1 MGGSAPRR
9 DHQLPAETTSFVDRR
24 GELTEGRELL
34 ARARLV
40 TLTGPGGVGKTRLA
54 ARIAARVRRA
64 FPDGVRFVHL
74 SGLHDPALVPLA
86 AADALGLHDHS
97 AQPPLDALVEQV
109 RDRRLLLV
117 VDNCEHL
124 AGACAQLAAALLRG
138 TEGVRILATSRHRLG
153 LTEEHLLEVRPLPV
167 PDPDG
172 DLSAAEGYPA
182 LTLFAD
188 RAAAVVPGFRL
199 TPGNLASVARLCRR
213 LDGLPLAI
221 ELAAVRMRVLDVDQ
235 LLDRLD
241 DRYRFLTTGSPAAL
255 PRHQTLRAA
264 VAWSHDLCTGPEQVV
279 WARLSVLAGA
289 FDLETA
295 EAVCADDT
303 GEGDAGWG
311 TGRPPA
317 GVLLPEGAT
326 GFADDAGSRG
336 AAAGE
341 RPHPAQAL
349 TGPTTPPPPDD
360 GPGNP
365 TPPTLGPADGIA
377 PRPVL
382 RPYPLAAPRSDDGPD
397 SGMPASPVPGPVGV
411 SLSGGVPGPVGVSLS
426 GGVPGPVGVSLSG
439 GAPGPV
445 GVPPSPSVP
454 GLGGATLPSLALGP
468 GGATPPSPVPGSGG
482 VPLPPVVFCPGGS
495 MPSLAVS
502 GSGGVAAP
510 LAVPSPGGVAASPAV
525 SGPGGVAAHSAVSGP
540 GGAAASPAV
549 SGPGRV
555 SLPPPVPGSG
565 GVPLPPVV
573 FCPGGSMP
581 SLAVSGSG
589 GVAAPLAVPSPGG
602 VAASPAVSGP
612 GGVAAHSAVSGPG
625 GAAASPAVSGPGR
638 VSLPPPVLGPGGLTL
653 PWPVPCPGG
662 VTPSLA
668 VPSPGGVAASLAVPS
683 PGGVAASLAVPG
695 PGGVAASLAVSGP
708 GGVAAHPVGE
718 AVHAVG
724 DWHAGPGPVGLRADD
739 VLDAVAGL
747 VDKSVLCRE
756 PGPGGVRYRMLDT
769 LRQYGLERLRRTAG
783 EEEAARRRQR
793 DRMLRRV
800 EDCERGWFGPGQP
813 ETVARLRA
821 DRDNL
826 RAALDFSLS
835 TPGEE
840 RAGLRLAGTLWFYWH
855 ACGVPREG
863 LYWLERALAASP
875 EPTRERARGLWVAG
889 LLAATTQ
896 DFPRGHRQATEALA
910 LARALGDPAE
920 AAHAEYVIGVIRL
933 FGDDLPGALTHFETT
948 VARGPVP
955 GQHLSLVGLDQVEL
969 ACALGFLGEADR
981 AVEICEQALRLCERH
996 GEQWVRSYV
1005 LRILALAHT
1014 VRRDWP
1020 RAERH
1025 AREALRLKHAVHDI
1039 IGMALTLD
1047 LLASIAGERGAHRHA
1062 ALLMGGADRVWADID
1077 TGRWGAHTLNSVRR
1091 DSEERACRALGRDAF
1106 ERAHRR
1112 GGGLGLAEL
1121 VGQALQEPARPRPG
1135 DSPAPHD
1142 DTTVRLT
1149 RRETEV
1155 ARLVAEGL
1163 ANQQIADRLVIARR
1177 TAEGH
1182 VERILSKLG
1191 FSNRS
1196 QIAAWVTAQR

>member
-9 DHQLPAETTSFVDRR
+9 DHQLPVETTSFVDRR
-24 GELTEGRELL
+24 GELTQGRELL

-97 AQPPLDALVEQV
+97 AQPPPAALVEQV

-124 AGACAQLAAALLRG
+124 AGACAQLAAALLHG
-138 TEGVRILATSRHRLG
+138 TEGVRVLATSRHRLG

-199 TPGNLASVARLCRR
+199 TPDNRASVARLCRR

-264 VAWSHDLCTGPEQVV
+264 VAWSHDLCTGPEQLV
-279 WARLSVLAGA
+279 WARLSVLAGS
-289 FDLETA
+289 FDLATA
-295 EAVCADDT
+295 EAVCADDI
-303 GEGDAGWG
+303 GE
-311 TGRPPA
+311 P
-317 GVLLPEGAT
+317 
-326 GFADDAGSRG
+326 
-336 AAAGE
+336 AAG
-341 RPHPAQAL
+341 RGTVPARAEAL
-349 TGPTTPPPPDD
+349 
-360 GPGNP
+360 
-365 TPPTLGPADGIA
+365 L
-377 PRPVL
+377 
-382 RPYPLAAPRSDDGPD
+382 
-397 SGMPASPVPGPVGV
+397 
-411 SLSGGVPGPVGVSLS
+411 
-426 GGVPGPVGVSLSG
+426 
-439 GAPGPV
+439 
-445 GVPPSPSVP
+445 
-454 GLGGATLPSLALGP
+454 P
-468 GGATPPSPVPGSGG
+468 GGARFADGSCELTRPVQAFTGTVTLGSLVTPVPAPAGGPVPLPAMRSESLITPSPGSG
-482 VPLPPVVFCPGGS
+482 PG
-495 MPSLAVS
+495 
-502 GSGGVAAP
+502 
-510 LAVPSPGGVAASPAV
+510 
-525 SGPGGVAAHSAVSGP
+525 
-540 GGAAASPAV
+540 
-549 SGPGRV
+549 
-555 SLPPPVPGSG
+555 
-565 GVPLPPVV
+565 
-573 FCPGGSMP
+573 
-581 SLAVSGSG
+581 
-589 GVAAPLAVPSPGG
+589 
-602 VAASPAVSGP
+602 
-612 GGVAAHSAVSGPG
+612 
-625 GAAASPAVSGPGR
+625 
-638 VSLPPPVLGPGGLTL
+638 GGLTL
-653 PWPVPCPGG
+653 PPPVQGPAAPVVPPPAAGAAGAWPGTWTARPAP
-662 VTPSLA
+662 P
-668 VPSPGGVAASLAVPS
+668 
-683 PGGVAASLAVPG
+683 
-695 PGGVAASLAVSGP
+695 
-708 GGVAAHPVGE
+708 
-718 AVHAVG
+718 
-724 DWHAGPGPVGLRADD
+724 LRADD

-769 LRQYGLERLRRTAG
+769 LRQYGLEQVRRNAG
-783 EEEAARRRQR
+783 EEGAARRRQR
-793 DRMLRRV
+793 DRMLRWA
-800 EDCERGWFGPGQP
+800 EECERGWFGPGQP

-835 TPGEE
+835 TPGEA

-855 ACGVPREG
+855 ACGAPREG
-863 LYWLERALAASP
+863 LYWLDRALAANP
-875 EPTRERARGLWVAG
+875 EPTPERARGLWVAG
-889 LLAATTQ
+889 LLAAATQ
-896 DFPRGHRQATEALA
+896 DFPRGRRDARDALA
-910 LARALGDPAE
+910 LARVLGDAAE
-920 AAHAEYVIGVIRL
+920 AAHAEYVIGVLRL
-933 FGDDLPGALTHFETT
+933 FGDDLPGALRHFETT

-955 GQHLSLVGLDQVEL
+955 GQHLSVVGLDQVEL
-969 ACALGFLGEADR
+969 ACTLGFLGEADR
-981 AVEICEQALRLCERH
+981 AVEVCERALGLCERH

-1005 LRILALAHT
+1005 LRILALAHS
-1014 VRRDWP
+1014 VRRDWA

-1025 AREALRLKHAVHDI
+1025 AREALRLKLAVHDV
-1039 IGMALTLD
+1039 IGIALTLD
-1047 LLASIAGERGAHRHA
+1047 LLASIATERGAHRHA
-1062 ALLMGGADRVWADID
+1062 AVLLGGADRVWADID
-1077 TGRWGAHTLNSVRR
+1077 AARWGARTLNAARR

-1112 GGGLGLAEL
+1112 GAGLGLADL
-1121 VGQALQEPARPRPG
+1121 VGQALQEPARPHPRV
-1135 DSPAPHD
+1135 SRAPHD
-1142 DTTVRLT
+1142 DTPVRLT

>member
-9 DHQLPAETTSFVDRR
+9 DHHLPAETTSFVDRR
-24 GELTEGRELL
+24 GELTQGRELL

-64 FPDGVRFVHL
+64 FPDGVRFVDL

-86 AADALGLHDHS
+86 AADALGLHDRS
-97 AQPPLDALVEQV
+97 AQPALDALVEQV

-124 AGACAQLAAALLRG
+124 AAACARLAAALLHG

-167 PDPDG
+167 PDPDA
-172 DLSAAEGYPA
+172 DLSAADGYPA

-199 TPGNLASVARLCRR
+199 TPANRASVARLCHR

-264 VAWSHDLCTGPEQVV
+264 VAWSHDLCTLPEQTV
-279 WARLSVLAGA
+279 WARLSVLAGS

-295 EAVCADDT
+295 EAVCAD
-303 GEGDAGWG
+303 
-311 TGRPPA
+311 
-317 GVLLPEGAT
+317 
-326 GFADDAGSRG
+326 
-336 AAAGE
+336 
-341 RPHPAQAL
+341 
-349 TGPTTPPPPDD
+349 TTPEPAARPPDD
-360 GPGNP
+360 GDRPITLP
-365 TPPTLGPADGIA
+365 HAPTLPALPAQPSEGFGAGVRPTDGSGAGVRAGEGFGGGGWLGGGAGVGVRSPDGSGAGVRAGEGFGGGGWLGGGAGVGVRPTDGSGAGVRAGEGFGGGGWLGDGSGAGVRPTDGTGSGVRVGEGSGDGGWVGDGSGARVRSEDGSGVGVRAGEGSGADARAEGGFGASGGPPGGPGTGARPADGSRAQVQATGGGPGA
-377 PRPVL
+377 PVQAKGGPGTRVH
-382 RPYPLAAPRSDDGPD
+382 PLAE
-397 SGMPASPVPGPVGV
+397 PA
-411 SLSGGVPGPVGVSLS
+411 
-426 GGVPGPVGVSLSG
+426 
-439 GAPGPV
+439 
-445 GVPPSPSVP
+445 
-454 GLGGATLPSLALGP
+454 GATITL
-468 GGATPPSPVPGSGG
+468 
-482 VPLPPVVFCPGGS
+482 
-495 MPSLAVS
+495 
-502 GSGGVAAP
+502 
-510 LAVPSPGGVAASPAV
+510 
-525 SGPGGVAAHSAVSGP
+525 
-540 GGAAASPAV
+540 
-549 SGPGRV
+549 
-555 SLPPPVPGSG
+555 LPPP
-565 GVPLPPVV
+565 
-573 FCPGGSMP
+573 
-581 SLAVSGSG
+581 
-589 GVAAPLAVPSPGG
+589 
-602 VAASPAVSGP
+602 
-612 GGVAAHSAVSGPG
+612 
-625 GAAASPAVSGPGR
+625 
-638 VSLPPPVLGPGGLTL
+638 
-653 PWPVPCPGG
+653 
-662 VTPSLA
+662 
-668 VPSPGGVAASLAVPS
+668 
-683 PGGVAASLAVPG
+683 
-695 PGGVAASLAVSGP
+695 
-708 GGVAAHPVGE
+708 
-718 AVHAVG
+718 
-724 DWHAGPGPVGLRADD
+724 GLRTDD
-739 VLDAVAGL
+739 VLEAVAGL

-756 PGPGGVRYRMLDT
+756 PGPGGVRYRLLDT
-769 LRQYGLERLRRTAG
+769 LRQYGLEQLRRVAG

-793 DRMLRRV
+793 DWMLRRA
-800 EDCERGWFGPGQP
+800 EECERGWFGPGQP

-835 TPGEE
+835 APGETL
-840 RAGLRLAGTLWFYWH
+840 AGLRLAGTLWFYWH
-855 ACGVPREG
+855 ACGASREG
-863 LYWLERALAASP
+863 LYWLDRALAAAP

-889 LLAATTQ
+889 LLVAATR
-896 DFPRGHRQATEALA
+896 DFPRGRRHATEALA
-910 LARALGDPAE
+910 LARALGDAAE

-933 FGDDLPGALTHFETT
+933 FGDDLPGALRHFETT

-969 ACALGFLGEADR
+969 ACALGFLGEAER
-981 AVEICEQALRLCERH
+981 AVEVCEQALGLCERH

-1005 LRILALAHT
+1005 LRILALAHS

-1025 AREALRLKHAVHDI
+1025 GREALRLKLAVHDV
-1039 IGMALTLD
+1039 IGIALTLD
-1047 LLASIAGERGAHRHA
+1047 LLASIAAERCDHEHA
-1062 ALLMGGADRVWADID
+1062 AVLLGGADRVWADID
-1077 TGRWGAHTLNSVRR
+1077 SGRWGSDTLNSVRR
-1091 DSEERACRALGRDAF
+1091 DSEERVAPALGRDAF

-1112 GGGLGLAEL
+1112 GRALGLAEL
-1121 VGQALQEPARPRPG
+1121 VGHALQEPGHPH
-1135 DSPAPHD
+1135 PAEAAAPPPHD

-1196 QIAAWVTAQR
+1196 QIAAWMTAQR

>member
-9 DHQLPAETTSFVDRR
+9 DHHLPAETTSFVDRR
-24 GELTEGRELL
+24 GELTQGRELL

-86 AADALGLHDHS
+86 AADALGLHDRS
-97 AQPPLDALVEQV
+97 AQPALDALVEQV
-109 RDRRLLLV
+109 RGRRLLLV

-124 AGACAQLAAALLRG
+124 AGACARLAAALLHG

-167 PDPDG
+167 PDPDA
-172 DLSAAEGYPA
+172 DLSAADGYPA

-199 TPGNLASVARLCRR
+199 TPANRASVARLCHR

-264 VAWSHDLCTGPEQVV
+264 VAWSHDLCTLPEQAV
-279 WARLSVLAGA
+279 WARLSVLAGS

-295 EAVCADDT
+295 EAVCADATPETVARRPEAGGHPVRLPHASALPALPTDACGFGVRT
-303 GEGDAGWG
+303 GPGSSADGWFGDGCGARVRSADGSGAGVRAGEGSGAGGWFGDGSGAGVRPTDGSGAGVRAGEGFDAGARSG
-311 TGRPPA
+311 YGSGASGGPP
-317 GVLLPEGAT
+317 
-326 GFADDAGSRG
+326 
-336 AAAGE
+336 
-341 RPHPAQAL
+341 
-349 TGPTTPPPPDD
+349 D
-360 GPGNP
+360 GPGTG
-365 TPPTLGPADGIA
+365 TPPADGSRA
-377 PRPVL
+377 RVL
-382 RPYPLAAPRSDDGPD
+382 ATGSSDVRVQSTGSSGARVHPAAGP
-397 SGMPASPVPGPVGV
+397 A
-411 SLSGGVPGPVGVSLS
+411 
-426 GGVPGPVGVSLSG
+426 
-439 GAPGPV
+439 
-445 GVPPSPSVP
+445 
-454 GLGGATLPSLALGP
+454 
-468 GGATPPSPVPGSGG
+468 
-482 VPLPPVVFCPGGS
+482 
-495 MPSLAVS
+495 
-502 GSGGVAAP
+502 
-510 LAVPSPGGVAASPAV
+510 
-525 SGPGGVAAHSAVSGP
+525 
-540 GGAAASPAV
+540 GAAITL
-549 SGPGRV
+549 
-555 SLPPPVPGSG
+555 LPPP
-565 GVPLPPVV
+565 
-573 FCPGGSMP
+573 
-581 SLAVSGSG
+581 
-589 GVAAPLAVPSPGG
+589 
-602 VAASPAVSGP
+602 
-612 GGVAAHSAVSGPG
+612 
-625 GAAASPAVSGPGR
+625 
-638 VSLPPPVLGPGGLTL
+638 
-653 PWPVPCPGG
+653 
-662 VTPSLA
+662 
-668 VPSPGGVAASLAVPS
+668 
-683 PGGVAASLAVPG
+683 
-695 PGGVAASLAVSGP
+695 
-708 GGVAAHPVGE
+708 
-718 AVHAVG
+718 
-724 DWHAGPGPVGLRADD
+724 GLRTDD
-739 VLDAVAGL
+739 VLEAVAGL

-756 PGPGGVRYRMLDT
+756 PGPGGVRYRLLDT
-769 LRQYGLERLRRTAG
+769 LRQYGLEQLRRVAG

-793 DRMLRRV
+793 DWMLRRA
-800 EDCERGWFGPGQP
+800 EECERGWFGPGQP

-835 TPGEE
+835 TPGETL
-840 RAGLRLAGTLWFYWH
+840 AGLRLAGTLWFYWH
-855 ACGVPREG
+855 ACGASREG
-863 LYWLERALAASP
+863 LYWLDRALAAVP

-889 LLAATTQ
+889 LLAAATR
-896 DFPRGHRQATEALA
+896 DFPRGHRHATEALA
-910 LARALGDPAE
+910 LARALGDAAE

-933 FGDDLPGALTHFETT
+933 FGDDLPGALRHFETT

-969 ACALGFLGEADR
+969 ACAHGFLGEPER
-981 AVEICEQALRLCERH
+981 AVEVCEQALGLCERH

-1005 LRILALAHT
+1005 LRILALAHS

-1025 AREALRLKHAVHDI
+1025 GREALRLKLAVHDV
-1039 IGMALTLD
+1039 IGIALTLD
-1047 LLASIAGERGAHRHA
+1047 LLASIAAQRGAHEHA
-1062 ALLMGGADRVWADID
+1062 AVLLGGADRVWADID
-1077 TGRWGAHTLNSVRR
+1077 TGRWGSHTLNSVRR
-1091 DSEERACRALGRDAF
+1091 ESEERAALALGRDAF

-1112 GGGLGLAEL
+1112 GHALALADL
-1121 VGQALQEPARPRPG
+1121 VGHALQEPGRPH
-1135 DSPAPHD
+1135 PAEAAPPPHD
-1142 DTTVRLT
+1142 DGTVRLT

-1196 QIAAWVTAQR
+1196 QIAAWMTAQR

>member
-9 DHQLPAETTSFVDRR
+9 DHQLSAETTSFVDRR

-124 AGACAQLAAALLRG
+124 AGACAQLAAALLHG
-138 TEGVRILATSRHRLG
+138 TGGVRILATSRHRLG

-199 TPGNLASVARLCRR
+199 TPANLASVARLCRR

-241 DRYRFLTTGSPAAL
+241 DRYRVLTTGSPAAL

-311 TGRPPA
+311 TGRAPA

-326 GFADDAGSRG
+326 GFADDAGRRG

-341 RPHPAQAL
+341 RPHPAHAL
-349 TGPTTPPPPDD
+349 TGPTTPPPRDD

-365 TPPTLGPADGIA
+365 TPPALGPADGIA

-382 RPYPLAAPRSDDGPD
+382 RPYPLAAPRSGDGPD
-397 SGMPASPVPGPVGV
+397 SGMPLSPVPCPGGAPLSLGVPGSVGV
-411 SLSGGVPGPVGVSLS
+411 PLSLGVPGPVVMPPSR
-426 GGVPGPVGVSLSG
+426 GVPRP
-439 GAPGPV
+439 
-445 GVPPSPSVP
+445 
-454 GLGGATLPSLALGP
+454 GGATVPSPAPGP
-468 GGATPPSPVPGSGG
+468 GGATPPSPGPGSGG
-482 VPLPPVVFCPGGS
+482 VPLPPVVLCPRGA
-495 MPSLAVS
+495 MPPPAVS
-502 GSGGVAAP
+502 GSGGVAA
-510 LAVPSPGGVAASPAV
+510 SPAV
-525 SGPGGVAAHSAVSGP
+525 PGPGCVL
-540 GGAAASPAV
+540 
-549 SGPGRV
+549 
-555 SLPPPVPGSG
+555 LPPPVS
-565 GVPLPPVV
+565 
-573 FCPGGSMP
+573 
-581 SLAVSGSG
+581 
-589 GVAAPLAVPSPGG
+589 
-602 VAASPAVSGP
+602 
-612 GGVAAHSAVSGPG
+612 
-625 GAAASPAVSGPGR
+625 
-638 VSLPPPVLGPGGLTL
+638 GPGGLTL
-653 PWPVPCPGG
+653 PSPVPC
-662 VTPSLA
+662 
-668 VPSPGGVAASLAVPS
+668 
-683 PGGVAASLAVPG
+683 

-708 GGVAAHPVGE
+708 GGVAVAPAVPGPGGVAASLAVSGSGGVAAPPAVSGPGRVPLSPPVSGPGGLTLPSPVSGSGGVTPSPAVPGPGGVAAHPVGA

-724 DWHAGPGPVGLRADD
+724 DWHAGTGSVGLRADE

-783 EEEAARRRQR
+783 EEGAARRRQR

-835 TPGEE
+835 TRGEE

-855 ACGVPREG
+855 ACGAPREG
-863 LYWLERALAASP
+863 LYWLDRALAASP

-910 LARALGDPAE
+910 LARALGDTAE

-969 ACALGFLGEADR
+969 ACALGFLGEAGR
-981 AVEICEQALRLCERH
+981 AVEICEQVLRLCERH

-1025 AREALRLKHAVHDI
+1025 ARESLRLKHAVHDI

-1091 DSEERACRALGRDAF
+1091 DSEERACRALGREAF

-1142 DTTVRLT
+1142 DTAIRLT